1 MQSRKGQVPTFF
13 QEPREMADEKRIIY
27 LDKLGD
33 KYEMGP
39 ADAEDRAHLID
50 MYENFI
56 PKAVTQGLP
65 PADPK
70 TRLNWIDGIIKDGD
84 NFIAKLD
91 QDVVGHCSLIRG
103 ETGKDCEY
111 IIFVSTVYRN
121 RGLGTGLT
129 EMAVAHGRELGL
141 DHIWL
146 TVEALNF
153 RAIKLYK
160 KMGFVFCDA
169 GERERTMILR
179 L

>member
-1 MQSRKGQVPTFF
+1 
-13 QEPREMADEKRIIY
+13 MAHERRIKY

-33 KYEMGP
+33 KYDMGP
-39 ADAEDRAHLID
+39 AKAEDRAPLIE
-50 MYENFI
+50 MYDKFV

-65 PADPK
+65 PADSK
-70 TRLNWIDGIIKDGD
+70 ARLIWVQGLIEEGE
-84 NFIAKLD
+84 NFVAKRKGK
-91 QDVVGHCSLIRG
+91 VVGHCSLIPDESRSDG
-103 ETGKDCEY
+103 EY
-111 IIFVSTVYRN
+111 LIFVSNTFRN

-129 EMAVAHGRELGL
+129 EMAVARGRELAL
-141 DHIWL
+141 KSIWL

-160 KMGFVFCDA
+160 KIGFAFCDA

>member
-1 MQSRKGQVPTFF
+1 
-13 QEPREMADEKRIIY
+13 MADETRIAY
-27 LDKLGD
+27 LDKLGG

-39 ADAEDRAHLID
+39 AEVKDHASLIE
-50 MYENFI
+50 MYDNFV

-65 PADPK
+65 PANSK
-70 TRLNWIDGIIKDGD
+70 ARLRWIQSLLQEGQ
-84 NFIAKLD
+84 NFLAK
-91 QDVVGHCSLIRG
+91 QEGKVVGHCSLVLG
-103 ETGKDCEY
+103 ESLKDGEY
-111 IIFVSTVYRN
+111 LIFVSNPFRN

-129 EMAVAHGRELGL
+129 EMAVARGREMGL
-141 DHIWL
+141 DCIWL

-160 KMGFVFCDA
+160 KIGFVFCDA